1 LETNKKVFV
10 LTSSFPRYKGDS
22 AGNFVFETS
31 KRASLFGFKMIILSP
46 HHFNSKFVENMEG
59 LDIQRFAYF
68 RPFKY
73 QFLYRDGG
81 ILYNLRQSYL
91 ATLQVP
97 SFFLSELFNAI
108 KIVKVHD
115 ISVIHSHWLLP
126 QGLVGVICK
135 KIFNIPLIISC
146 YGTDVLV
153 LNRFEYTKKI
163 AAYILNNSDRILTE
177 SSFTKSILPINKEI
191 IEQKVSVIPMGVD
204 REKFNQ
210 QNHNDLKIKFD
221 ADHIIF
227 SLGRL
232 VERKGIN
239 YLICAMKRVII
250 EFPRAKLI
258 IGGTG
263 PELENLKNLAE
274 YLDII
279 NSVIFAGF
287 ISDSDLPSYYKSSD
301 AFVLPSIT
309 VQYGDIEGQGI
320 VLLEAMACGTP
331 VIGTNVGGI
340 ASIITNNYN
349 GFLINE
355 KSPEE
360 LADRIIQLIVNEEL
374 ASSFKIN
381 GLKEVDKNFSWDII
395 GEKFAKIYN
404 QISK

>member
-1 LETNKKVFV
+1 
-10 LTSSFPRYKGDS
+10 
-22 AGNFVFETS
+22 
-31 KRASLFGFKMIILSP
+31 MIILSP